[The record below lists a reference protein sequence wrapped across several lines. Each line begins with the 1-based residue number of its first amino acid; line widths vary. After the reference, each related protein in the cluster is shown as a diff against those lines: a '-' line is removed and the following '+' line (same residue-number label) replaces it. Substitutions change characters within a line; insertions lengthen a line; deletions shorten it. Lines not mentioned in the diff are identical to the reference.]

1 MLVKLGQMELEHFE
15 GLTSMPNEF
24 ASAWHI
30 MEGLV
35 GATYKP
41 LLCLGSQLVNGKN
54 FFFIAEQTIVTNPAI
69 RRVVKV
75 VINKSAGHYE
85 LIGVEEV

>member
-1 MLVKLGQMELEHFE
+1 MYVKLGQMELEHFE
-15 GLTSMPNEF
+15 GLSSMPQEF
-24 ASAWHI
+24 ASAWTI
-30 MEGLV
+30 MEGLI

-54 FFFIAEQTIVTNPAI
+54 FFFIAEQTIITNPAI

-85 LIGVEEV
+85 LIGVEEI

>member
-1 MLVKLGQMELEHFE
+1 MYVKLGQMELEHFE
-15 GLTSMPNEF
+15 GLTSMPQEF
-24 ASAWHI
+24 ASAWCI

-35 GATYKP
+35 GASYKP

-54 FFFIAEQTIVTNPAI
+54 FFFIAEQTIITNPAI

-85 LIGVEEV
+85 LIGVEEI